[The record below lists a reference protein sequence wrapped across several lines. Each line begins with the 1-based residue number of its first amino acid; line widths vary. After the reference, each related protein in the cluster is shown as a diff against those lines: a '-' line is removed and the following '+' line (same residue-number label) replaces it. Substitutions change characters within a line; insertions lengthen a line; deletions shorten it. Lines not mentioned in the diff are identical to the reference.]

1 MISAMLQYIQ
11 RSPDCFHAVEE
22 LRQRLLREGYTELR
36 PGRWQLTAGGKY
48 FTTKNG
54 SSMMA
59 FRLPQE
65 APAGFLLTASH
76 SDSPCFRLRDHAE
89 LTGEYIR
96 LSAERYGGMINDS
109 WLDRPLSVAG
119 RVLVRREGGL
129 EARLVDLKRD
139 VALIPRVAIHL
150 NRETNSGVK
159 YDPARDL
166 VALYAAGTGSG
177 SFYREVARTADCAP
191 EDVVAGDLVLYNNQP
206 GTVWGAEGEFVSA
219 PRLDDL
225 ACVFACT
232 EGFLTAQERD
242 MVPVLCVFDN
252 EEIGSSTRQGA
263 ASPFLEDTLRR
274 ITEALGLTFGEYLE
288 KLPQS
293 FLLSADNAHGM
304 HPNYADKCDPVNRPR
319 LGGGVVV
326 KYSGD
331 QKYATDA
338 VSAAIVRVLAKKAG
352 VKLQVFTNH
361 SDIPGGTTLGN
372 ISVQHVPVKTADV
385 GIAQLAM
392 HSPYETCGTGD
403 TAELIGLARKL
414 FSSSLAEN
422 GDGDY
427 TIV

>member
-1 MISAMLQYIQ
+1 M
-11 RSPDCFHAVEE
+11 
-22 LRQRLLREGYTELR
+22 
-36 PGRWQLTAGGKY
+36 
-48 FTTKNG
+48 
-54 SSMMA
+54 
-59 FRLPQE
+59 
-65 APAGFLLTASH
+65 
-76 SDSPCFRLRDHAE
+76 
-89 LTGEYIR
+89 
-96 LSAERYGGMINDS
+96 
-109 WLDRPLSVAG
+109 
-119 RVLVRREGGL
+119 
-129 EARLVDLKRD
+129 
-139 VALIPRVAIHL
+139 
-150 NRETNSGVK
+150 
-159 YDPARDL
+159 
-166 VALYAAGTGSG
+166 
-177 SFYREVARTADCAP
+177 
-191 EDVVAGDLVLYNNQP
+191 
-206 GTVWGAEGEFVSA
+206 
-219 PRLDDL
+219 
-225 ACVFACT
+225 
-232 EGFLTAQERD
+232 
-242 MVPVLCVFDN
+242 VFDN

-304 HPNYADKCDPVNRPR
+304 HPNYADMCDPVNRPR

-326 KYSGD
+326 KYSGN

-352 VKLQVFTNH
+352 VKLQGFTNH

>member
-1 MISAMLQYIQ
+1 MQLVNVDRDLLLIPSLAIHMNRSVNDGYAYKVQ
-11 RSPDCFHAVEE
+11 RDLLPLYGAAEAPD
-22 LRQRLLREGYTELR
+22 
-36 PGRWQLTAGGKY
+36 LTA
-48 FTTKNG
+48 
-54 SSMMA
+54 
-59 FRLPQE
+59 
-65 APAGFLLTASH
+65 
-76 SDSPCFRLRDHAE
+76 
-89 LTGEYIR
+89 
-96 LSAERYGGMINDS
+96 
-109 WLDRPLSVAG
+109 
-119 RVLVRREGGL
+119 
-129 EARLVDLKRD
+129 
-139 VALIPRVAIHL
+139 
-150 NRETNSGVK
+150 
-159 YDPARDL
+159 L
-166 VALYAAGTGSG
+166 VAETAGMSPESVIGHDL
-177 SFYREVARTADCAP
+177 FVYNRQAP
-191 EDVVAGDLVLYNNQP
+191 SI
-206 GTVWGAEGEFVSA
+206 WGADREFMSS

-225 ACVFACT
+225 QCAFSSLC
-232 EGFLTAQERD
+232 GFLESAPEESL
-242 MVPVLCVFDN
+242 PVHVVFDN

-326 KYSGD
+326 KYSGN

-372 ISVQHVPVKTADV
+372 ISVQHLPVKTADV